1 MPTHEAS
8 GPAAFD
14 LSRLGRLRQTPE
26 FRVNTVRLAQ
36 FAAAIDDENP
46 AHRQGTVAAPVFAN
60 VPAMQCSIETLRAVT
75 SAFAFHGQHDFHYH
89 RPIRPGMRLF
99 SQATLWGAAPSPAG
113 VSIVIR
119 SETRDQNGE
128 LVDEQ
133 YLSALVAGAT
143 LAQPVGRTAPEHR
156 LADAAKRQAPVA
168 EVTYAMASDQ
178 TARYADASRDYSP
191 YTLRREAAAAMGFPG
206 LVVHGMLTQAI
217 VGRAIVDK
225 ACGGD
230 STRLKRFACRFS
242 APVYLV
248 PGQAITTRIWA
259 LAPRA
264 GIRAFGYEASDTTGQ
279 VVIRHG
285 LAEVAS

>member
-1 MPTHEAS
+1 MQVHEGSA
-8 GPAAFD
+8 PVAFD

-36 FAAAIDDENP
+36 FAAAIGDENP
-46 AHRQGTVAAPVFAN
+46 AHLAGTVASPVFAN
-60 VPAMQCSIETLRAVT
+60 VPPMQCTIETLRQVT
-75 SAFAFHGQHDFHYH
+75 PAFAFHGQHDFHYH

-99 SQATLWGAAPSPAG
+99 SHASLWGAAASPAG

-119 SETRDQNGE
+119 SETREETGE

-143 LAQPVGRTAPEHR
+143 LAQPVGRAAPEHR
-156 LADAAKRQAPVA
+156 LTDAAKRQAPVA
-168 EVTYAMASDQ
+168 ETTYAMAPDQ
-178 TARYADASRDYSP
+178 TARYADAARDYSS

-217 VGRAIVDK
+217 AGRAIVEK
-225 ACGGD
+225 ACGSD

-259 LAPRA
+259 LEPRA
-264 GIRAFGYEASDTTGQ
+264 GIRAFGYEASDAAGR
-279 VVIRHG
+279 VVLRHG
-285 LAEVAS
+285 LAEVAP